1 MRIHMSL
8 ATLALM
14 IGSAALANDCPNL
27 SGKFGVTQVT
37 DENGTR
43 SVDPTQ
49 VKIVVVQSGCASLT
63 ITQNRELVPEE
74 STVTRI
80 RTDGTPM
87 LYIPKPEDSD
97 GPDEYT
103 SFGFK
108 GQKLAGEIL
117 YLYEGNSQFHHTGA
131 ILTYDLDETN
141 NLREYLAYPD
151 GLGGMK
157 IVLSYKTERN

>member
-1 MRIHMSL
+1 MRVFIGL
-8 ATLALM
+8 AALALM
-14 IGSAALANDCPNL
+14 IGSVALANDCPNL

-43 SVDPTQ
+43 PVDPTR
-49 VKIVVVQSGCASLT
+49 VKIGVVQSGCASLT
-63 ITQNRELVPEE
+63 ITQNRENMPEE

-87 LYIPKPEDSD
+87 LYIPSPEAGD

-117 YLYEGNSQFHHTGA
+117 YLYVGNTQFHHTGA
-131 ILTYDLDETN
+131 ILTYDLDETG

-151 GLGGMK
+151 GHGAMT
-157 IVLSYKTERN
+157 IVLSFKTQRD